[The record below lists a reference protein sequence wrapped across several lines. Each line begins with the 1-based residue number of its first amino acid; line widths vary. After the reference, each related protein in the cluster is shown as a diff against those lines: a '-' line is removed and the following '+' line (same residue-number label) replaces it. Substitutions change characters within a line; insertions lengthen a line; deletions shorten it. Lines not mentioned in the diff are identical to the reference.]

1 MDLIA
6 DAPVLGTAAALV
18 AVLGLVLLA
27 LIVGIRIGGRRQRSR
42 RVEAERA
49 RLDAELS
56 LAEQA
61 TRLNIARELNATA
74 VASLTGIV
82 READGARYSA
92 RSDAGAAERSAERI
106 AGSAAR
112 SALATLRR
120 VATVEHDGDAPDAPQ
135 PGLDSLEE
143 LFALMREA
151 GLAVVPAE
159 TGERYELPAG
169 AELAVYRILQEAL
182 ANALAHGGTGTEAQV
197 GLHWSDEGLRVVVED
212 DGRRAAAVRAGRDPD
227 DPAERPDYT
236 VEDDLHAL
244 TEAPEGAGITAM
256 RRRAALYGGLFQA
269 QVLPGV
275 GFGVTAVFPSLRYH
289 NGIHGVRLGAS

>member
-1 MDLIA
+1 MELIA

-18 AVLGLVLLA
+18 AVVVLVLLA
-27 LIVGIRIGGRRQRSR
+27 LLAGTRIGARRQRSR

-56 LAEQA
+56 LAEQT
-61 TRLNIARELNATA
+61 TRLHIARELNAAA

-106 AGSAAR
+106 AGSAR

-182 ANALAHGGTGTEAQV
+182 ANALAHGGTGTEAHV

-244 TEAPEGAGITAM
+244 TEAPEGPGITAM